1 MPAPADLLNDF
12 SSCDVADA
20 LGRLGHDAPYSGYL
34 PDIVMYS
41 PEYCRGSTKIVGE
54 AFTVKVFPESKSGQR
69 CADELLIINGVFPKM
84 VDKSDTTSPKPV
96 QHFVDAAPSDCIMVI
111 SAPPNVKNAVWGG
124 LMAAGAKTRGVRGVV
139 VDGRVRDLAEQRE
152 DGFPVFARAPSILGA
167 GAFTRPS
174 LLATPVTIH
183 RGDGHPPLTVR
194 PGDIIVADLDGVV
207 CVPVERVAEV
217 AEECRKGVE
226 TDGRCM
232 EAIRAGA
239 GVQETFKKFRG

>member
-1 MPAPADLLNDF
+1 MPVLADLLKDF

-41 PEYCRGSTKIVGE
+41 PEYCAGSTKVVGE
-54 AFTVKVFPESKSGQR
+54 AFTVK
-69 CADELLIINGVFPKM
+69 L
-84 VDKSDTTSPKPV
+84 VDKSDTTSPKPA
-96 QHFVDAAPSDCIMVI
+96 QHFVDAAPSNCVMVI
-111 SAPPNVKNAVWGG
+111 SAPSHVKNAVWGG
-124 LMAAGAKTRGVRGVV
+124 LMTAGAKTRGVRGVV

-174 LLATPVTIH
+174 SLAIPVTIH
-183 RGDGHPPLTVR
+183 RGDGHPPLIVH
-194 PGDIIVADLDGVV
+194 PGDVIVADLDGVV

-217 AEECRKGVE
+217 AEECRKGME
-226 TDGRCM
+226 TDARCM